1 MRPTSAEE
9 VLMKT
14 DVLTLAAVIFVV
26 GLIASGLGIIGGSEA
41 EAEDL
46 PPADLH
52 QGIVVER

>member
-1 MRPTSAEE
+1 
-9 VLMKT
+9 MKT

-26 GLIASGLGIIGGSEA
+26 GLIASGLGVFGGSEA

-46 PPADLH
+46 PPAELH